1 MTPLL
6 DQVQRTLGT
15 SYAVERELGGGG
27 MSRVFVALDT
37 GLGRRVVV
45 KVLPPE
51 LAASVSIDRFRREI
65 MLAAGLQHP
74 HIVGVLS
81 AGETDGLPFFMMPF
95 VEGESL
101 RARLQRGRLPIP
113 ETVRILRD
121 VARALSYAHERGVVH
136 RDIKP
141 DNVLL
146 TSGSAV
152 VADFGVA
159 KALSSARYSSAST
172 AGTLTIV
179 GTSLGTPTY
188 MAPEQAAGDPT
199 TDHRADL
206 YAFGI
211 MAYEMLAGVPPFRG
225 LAPRHLLAAQL
236 AEAPAPLATHRADIP
251 AALET
256 LVLRCLEKDPDD
268 RPQTAADIVAALEDP
283 AVVSGAFTSLPS
295 IDGAALPGAG
305 SRWRVAAAVGAAVA
319 LLGLGALLGRPGE
332 SETARSAIA
341 EAGPPPKSIAVLP
354 LVNISR
360 DSTDAYF
367 ATGMTDEITS
377 ALARIPGLRVA
388 SRTAAGA
395 LQRADGVAAIG
406 RELNVATL
414 LEGTVQREGGR
425 FRVTTRLVNA
435 ADGFMIWSDV
445 YESDLTDVFAV
456 QDAIT
461 TAIIEALGEHFGEV
475 DAGNGVVA
483 AESRGTT
490 DTEAYHAYLRGR
502 YFFARRGEEPLRKA
516 IDLFGQA
523 IRADSGYALAYA
535 GMADA
540 YALLPLYGVGGGSDS
555 ILRRA
560 LDLAERSI
568 ALDSTLAE
576 GYASRG
582 NIRAAHW
589 QWADAERDLTRAVAL
604 RPDYATAHQWL
615 GETRL
620 LNGRVEDAVASLR
633 RATELDPVSPIMLG
647 SLAVALGIAGQ
658 ADSATARARQ
668 AVDLDPT
675 LFVTRYMLGTTALHA
690 GRRVDALRELEIA
703 SQLGEGAPE
712 LRGMLGY
719 AYALAGET
727 ARAREILL
735 ALEQLPSSTPR
746 AAAVA
751 RIHLGLGDTAQALA
765 SLEQAVQDRSPF
777 FASESMASPIFD
789 PLRGSPRF
797 HAVVR
802 AVGLDADRL
811 RQPAPTARE
820 TSRASRP

>member
-37 GLGRRVVV
+37 RLGRRVVV

-51 LAASVSIDRFRREI
+51 LAATVSIDRFRREI

-74 HIVGVLS
+74 HIVGVLN

-159 KALSSARYSSAST
+159 KALSSARYSTAST

-188 MAPEQAAGDPT
+188 MAPEQAAGDPAA
-199 TDHRADL
+199 DHRADL

-225 LAPRHLLAAQL
+225 LSPRHLLAAQL

-251 AALET
+251 AALEA
-256 LVLRCLEKDPDD
+256 LVRRCLEKDPDD
-268 RPQTAADIVAALEDP
+268 RPQTASDVVTALEDP

-295 IDGAALPGAG
+295 IDGAALPRSG
-305 SRWRVAAAVGAAVA
+305 SRWRIAAAVAAAVG
-319 LLGLGALLGRPGE
+319 LLGLGALLGRTDEAGTTR
-332 SETARSAIA
+332 SEVA
-341 EAGPPPKSIAVLP
+341 EAGPPPRSIAVLP

-395 LQRADGVAAIG
+395 LQRTDGVAAIG

-425 FRVTTRLVNA
+425 FRVTTRLVSA

-461 TAIIEALGEHFGEV
+461 TAIIEALGDHFGDV
-475 DAGNGVVA
+475 DAGDRA
-483 AESRGTT
+483 LTAETRGTT
-490 DTEAYHAYLRGR
+490 NTDAYHAYLRGR

-516 IDLFGQA
+516 IELFGQA

-560 LDLAERSI
+560 LTLAERSI

-582 NIRAAHW
+582 NILAANW
-589 QWADAERDLTRAVAL
+589 QWAEAERDLTRAVDL

-620 LNGRVEDAVASLR
+620 LNGRVDEAVASLR
-633 RATELDPVSPIMLG
+633 RAAELDPVSPIMLG
-647 SLAVALGIAGQ
+647 SLALALGIAGH
-658 ADSATARARQ
+658 ADSAMARARQ

-675 LFVTRYMLGTTALHA
+675 LFVTRYMLGTTALYA

-703 SQLGEGAPE
+703 SQLGDGAPE

-735 ALEQLPSSTPR
+735 SLEQVPSR
-746 AAAVA
+746 AARAVPVA

-765 SLEQAVQDRSPF
+765 GLEQAARDRSPF
-777 FASESMASPIFD
+777 FISESMASPIFD
-789 PLRGSPRF
+789 PLRASPRF

-802 AVGLDADRL
+802 AVGLDVDRL
-811 RQPAPTARE
+811 RASASAANE

>member
-6 DQVQRTLGT
+6 DQVQRTLGST
-15 SYAVERELGGGG
+15 YTVERELGGGG
-27 MSRVFVALDT
+27 MSRVFVALDS

-81 AGETDGLPFFMMPF
+81 AGEADGLPFFMMPF

-101 RARLQRGRLPIP
+101 RTRLERGRLPIA
-113 ETVRILRD
+113 EAVRILRD
-121 VARALSYAHERGVVH
+121 VARALAYAHERGVVH

-159 KALSSARYSSAST
+159 KALSSARQQTSISD
-172 AGTLTIV
+172 GTLTLV

-199 TDHRADL
+199 TDHRADI

-225 LAPRHLLAAQL
+225 LSPRQLLAAQL
-236 AEAPAPLATHRADIP
+236 AQDPEPLATHRADIP
-251 AALET
+251 VALEN
-256 LVLRCLEKDPDD
+256 LVSRCLKKEPDD
-268 RPQTAADIVAALEDP
+268 RPQTAAEIVTVLEDP

-295 IDGAALPGAG
+295 IDGAALGGRG
-305 SRWRVAAAVGAAVA
+305 SRWRLGVAAIVAIALVGAGV
-319 LLGLGALLGRPGE
+319 LLGRPDE
-332 SETARSAIA
+332 AQRAQLAATSAVS
-341 EAGPPPKSIAVLP
+341 GPPAKSIAVLP
-354 LVNISR
+354 LVNIGR

-395 LQRADGVAAIG
+395 LQRTDGVEAIG
-406 RELNVATL
+406 KALNVATL
-414 LEGTVQREGGR
+414 LEGTVQRDGGR

-435 ADGFMIWSDV
+435 ADGFMLWSDV

-461 TAIIEALGEHFGEV
+461 TAIIAALGEQFGDADAV
-475 DAGNGVVA
+475 DSTTVA
-483 AESRGTT
+483 EGRGTSN
-490 DTEAYHAYLRGR
+490 TEAYNAYLRGR
-502 YFFARRGEEPLRKA
+502 WFFARRGEESLRKA
-516 IDLFGQA
+516 IGLFAQA
-523 IRADSGYALAYA
+523 VDADPEYAMAYT
-535 GMADA
+535 GLADA
-540 YALLPLYGVGGGSDS
+540 YAVLPLYSGGAGSDS
-555 ILRRA
+555 LLERA
-560 LDLAERSI
+560 LVNAERAI
-568 ALDSTLAE
+568 ALDSSLAE
-576 GYASRG
+576 AHASRG
-582 NIRAAHW
+582 NILAAMW
-589 QWADAERDLTRAVAL
+589 RWAEAEQELVHAIAL

-620 LNGRVEDAVASLR
+620 LNGRVDEAVASLR
-633 RATELDPVSPIMLG
+633 RASELDPVSPIMLG
-647 SLAVALGIAGQ
+647 SLALAFGIAGSV
-658 ADSATARARQ
+658 DSALARGRQ
-668 AVDLDPT
+668 AVDLDPS
-675 LFVTRYMLGTTALHA
+675 LFVTRYMMGTTALYV

-703 SQLGEGAPE
+703 SQLSEGLPE
-712 LRGMLGY
+712 VRGMLGY
-719 AYALAGET
+719 AYVMAGDT

-735 ALEQLPSSTPR
+735 GLERLGAR
-746 AAAVA
+746 AATTVPIA
-751 RIHLGLGDTAQALA
+751 RISLALGDTAKALTH
-765 SLEQAVQDRSPF
+765 LERAVAQRSPF

-789 PLRGSPRF
+789 RLRGSARF
-797 HAVVR
+797 QAILR

-811 RQPAPTARE
+811 RQSAR
-820 TSRASRP
+820 R